1 MSHINNTWESQA
13 SVNAK
18 KKGSLEV
25 KEIWQLINYQQKLQT
40 LRDNPEDIEYQEI
53 EIEIELNRQMLV
65 SYTEIERIFSQRKN
79 ENNDYYYVKWK
90 NLPYLNAT
98 WENDSIIK
106 TYYNEAL
113 ADYNARK
120 ETKFNPLSREE
131 RTKFFKKPSSR

>member
-1 MSHINNTWESQA
+1 M
-13 SVNAK
+13 
-18 KKGSLEV
+18 
-25 KEIWQLINYQQKLQT
+25 INYQQKLQT
-40 LRDNPEDIEYQEI
+40 LRDNPEDIKYQEI
-53 EIEIELNRQMLV
+53 DIELGRQMLV

-106 TYYNEAL
+106 TYYNDAL